1 MKTSHNN
8 NISRLGLEVENL
20 KQKVKAESKKN
31 SRLTEG
37 IKNLRDTCFGFVARC
52 STRLCEIFH
61 SIGVALGEVKYAP
74 DDLPRALG
82 WVEGEVD
89 AFGEVMEG
97 QDNFCALVAS

>member
-89 AFGEVMEG
+89 AFGKVMEG
-97 QDNFCALVAS
+97 QGDFCTLVAS